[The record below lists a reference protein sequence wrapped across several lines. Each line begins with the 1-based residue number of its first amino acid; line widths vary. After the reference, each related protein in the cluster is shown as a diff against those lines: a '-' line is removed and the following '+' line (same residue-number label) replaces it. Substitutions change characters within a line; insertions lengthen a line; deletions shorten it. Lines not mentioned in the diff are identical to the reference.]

1 MTAARA
7 RALLLVLASL
17 LTCGSLAFLASGGA
31 AEAGGPEWRL
41 EQPLPPSLPGGQ
53 ESSIPIGLG
62 KVGDIEFWA
71 PNRGLL
77 ITAGNPPS
85 IPAGLWAYNG
95 QGWHEL
101 ATVCGATDGRIAW
114 AGPDEFWTVSDGRPG
129 QASSE
134 TTGPPPLADNTLCR
148 FQKGPSER
156 GEVAASYAS
165 LAFRPDSY
173 QAMHA
178 AGCMAATDCWF
189 AGNLLPEGQV
199 GAFHLHWDGSSTTEI
214 PNGQGHSVQDMR
226 LLNEYL
232 YESVRLRP
240 GDSTRE
246 PEPPFEPSVLHLISP
261 AGTAEEPFLSLNTG
275 VPKYASGEFP
285 TALDFL
291 QLSAADEGL
300 WGAAN
305 PVERPPAGSTAGE
318 VTIVRDAGGLWS
330 QLLGPGTDP
339 AEGNPFTKFAP
350 RSETPSEEEVE
361 LERHNELIN
370 SIAAEP
376 GSDSAWVA
384 LTSRDNRARGSIAP
398 AMLARVH
405 GDKTV
410 SDRQTLPSPQE
421 GAEGVGPK
429 GVADRLVCPAPE
441 DCWLVTTQGWLFHLA
456 NESNR
461 HLPANGDPAFSV
473 PITFR
478 PADASVPAVVP
489 DAPPA
494 DDSGLL
500 GELPGSAASLIPTVT
515 PEAEV
520 KATVALVSRIRTRLR
535 HGTTLEV
542 SFHLATKARVRLV
555 AKRRRV
561 VVARTPT
568 RTMAAGNRKLTLR
581 LNPRRWPTKLDLQT
595 HALGALPTSSLQGAG
610 NTTVGTG
617 FHVLP
622 QAPGAHAWE
631 SPR

>member
-1 MTAARA
+1 VTAARA
-7 RALLLVLASL
+7 RALLILLAALL
-17 LTCGSLAFLASGGA
+17 LTCGSLANAAPGEA
-31 AEAGGPEWRL
+31 AEAGGAEWRL
-41 EQPLPPSLPGGQ
+41 EQPLPPTLPGGQ
-53 ESSIPIGLG
+53 GSSIPIGLG

-71 PNRGLL
+71 PDRGLL
-77 ITAGNPPS
+77 ITAGNPPT
-85 IPAGLWAYNG
+85 IPAGLWAYDG

-148 FQKGPSER
+148 FQRWSSER

-189 AGNLLPEGQV
+189 AGDVLPEGQV
-199 GAFHLHWDGSSTTEI
+199 GAFHLHWDGGSLAEI
-214 PNGQGHSVQDMR
+214 PNPQGHSVQAMR
-226 LLNEYL
+226 QFKEFL
-232 YESVRLRP
+232 YESVRLLP
-240 GDSTRE
+240 GDSLTE
-246 PEPPFEPSVLHLISP
+246 PEPPFEPSVFHLISP
-261 AGTAEEPFLSLNTG
+261 AGTGESPFLSLHTG
-275 VPKYASGEFP
+275 EPQYAPGEFP
-285 TALDFL
+285 TALDFM
-291 QLSAADEGL
+291 QLSADDEAL

-305 PVERPPAGSTAGE
+305 PVERPPSGSSAGE
-318 VTIVRDAGGLWS
+318 VTIVRQSGGLWG
-330 QLLGPGTDP
+330 QLFGSPASDLGG
-339 AEGNPFTKFAP
+339 ENPFTKFRPKA
-350 RSETPSEEEVE
+350 EAPSEEEIE
-361 LERHNELIN
+361 QERRNELVN

-384 LTSRDNRARGSIAP
+384 LTSRDNRAKGSIAP
-398 AMLARVH
+398 AMVARVH

-421 GAEGVGPK
+421 SVEGVGPK
-429 GVADRLVCPAPE
+429 GVADKLVCSAPE

-456 NESNR
+456 NEGNR
-461 HLPANGDPAFSV
+461 HLPANGDPAFSSL
-473 PITFR
+473 ITFR
-478 PADASVPAVVP
+478 PADAGIPAVVP

-500 GELPGSAASLIPTVT
+500 GELPASAASLIPAVT
-515 PEAEV
+515 PEADV
-520 KATVALVSRIRTRLR
+520 KATVALVSRIRTRLVR
-535 HGTTLEV
+535 GNTLEV
-542 SFHLATKARVRLV
+542 SFHLATKARVRLL

-568 RTMAAGNRKLTLR
+568 RTMAAGNRKLRLR

-595 HALGALPTSSLQGAG
+595 RALGKLPTSSLQGAG
-610 NTTVGTG
+610 NTTVGT
-617 FHVLP
+617 
-622 QAPGAHAWE
+622 
-631 SPR
+631 